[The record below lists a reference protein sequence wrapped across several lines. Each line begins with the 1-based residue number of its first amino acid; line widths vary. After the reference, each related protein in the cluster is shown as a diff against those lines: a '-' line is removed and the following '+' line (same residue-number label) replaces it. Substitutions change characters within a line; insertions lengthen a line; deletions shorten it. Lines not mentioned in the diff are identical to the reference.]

1 MDSIEFSKQIPSEQL
16 AIIFKDFFEQHMLI
30 YDILRDI
37 QFVTISEVSFDKS
50 SIIYSVKLLSEED
63 KGFVMTVLQNK
74 NLSLTMYGKQYTPS
88 VFMNGDLLCITINK

>member
-1 MDSIEFSKQIPSEQL
+1 MVFLYLKYC
-16 AIIFKDFFEQHMLI
+16 AKYFIIFKDFFEQHMLI

-63 KGFVMTVLQNK
+63 KGFVMRVLQNK

>member
-1 MDSIEFSKQIPSEQL
+1 
-16 AIIFKDFFEQHMLI
+16 MLI
-30 YDILRDI
+30 YDILSDI

-63 KGFVMTVLQNK
+63 KGFVMRVLQNK